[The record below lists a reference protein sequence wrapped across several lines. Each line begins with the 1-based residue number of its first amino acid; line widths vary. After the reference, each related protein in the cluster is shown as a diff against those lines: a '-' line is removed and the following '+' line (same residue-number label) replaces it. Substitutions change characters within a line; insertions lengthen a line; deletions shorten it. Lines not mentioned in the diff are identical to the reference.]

1 MNRKEAVIAALFIAA
16 AWWVYDTY
24 RDNQQL
30 KVSNTVLSGLL
41 SAQQAINT
49 TTLSAIATNHR
60 VSLDNI
66 KAKQEEDTEN
76 VKVKTVIRTVFKDSE
91 CAAAPVPADAVSE
104 LRRYAT
110 GINTRASGAASA
122 ATDRRL

>member
-1 MNRKEAVIAALFIAA
+1 MNWKEAVIAALFITA

-30 KVSNTVLSGLL
+30 KVNNTTLSGQL
-41 SAQQAINT
+41 SAQQTINT
-49 TTLSAIATNHR
+49 ITFSAVAIRHR
-60 VSLDNI
+60 AALDNI
-66 KAKQEEDTEN
+66 KAKQVEDIEHVN
-76 VKVKTVIRTVFKDSE
+76 VKTVIKTVFKDSE
-91 CAAAPVPADAVSE
+91 CAVAPVPADAVSE

>member
-1 MNRKEAVIAALFIAA
+1 MNWKEAVIAALFIAA

-30 KVSNTVLSGLL
+30 KVGNTVLSGQL

-49 TTLSAIATNHR
+49 TTLAAVAIRHR
-60 VSLDNI
+60 VALDNI

-91 CAAAPVPADAVSE
+91 CAVAPVPTDAVSE
-104 LRRYAT
+104 LRKYADGILART
-110 GINTRASGAASA
+110 GGADPAT
-122 ATDRRL
+122 TDR

>member
-1 MNRKEAVIAALFIAA
+1 MNWKEAVIAALFIVA

-30 KVSNTVLSGLL
+30 KVNNTTLSGQL
-41 SAQQAINT
+41 SAQQVINT
-49 TTLSAIATNHR
+49 TTLSAIVTNHR

-66 KAKQEEDTEN
+66 KAKQTEGTEH
-76 VKVKTVIRTVFKDSE
+76 VKVKTVIKTVFKGSE
-91 CAAAPVPADAVSE
+91 CAVTPVPADAVSE

-110 GINTRASGAASA
+110 GINTRTGDTDSA
-122 ATDRRL
+122 TTDR

>member
-1 MNRKEAVIAALFIAA
+1 MNWKEAVIAALFIVA

-30 KVSNTVLSGLL
+30 KVNNTTLSGQL
-41 SAQQAINT
+41 SAQRTINT
-49 TTLSAIATNHR
+49 ITLSAVDIRHR
-60 VSLDNI
+60 AALDNI
-66 KAKQEEDTEN
+66 KAKETEGTEN

-91 CAAAPVPADAVSE
+91 CAVAPVPADAVSE

-110 GINTRASGAASA
+110 GINTRAGGAASA
-122 ATDRRL
+122 ATDR

>member
-1 MNRKEAVIAALFIAA
+1 MNWKEAVIAALFIVA

-30 KVSNTVLSGLL
+30 KVSNTALSGQL

-49 TTLSAIATNHR
+49 TTLSAVAIRDRAAIG
-60 VSLDNI
+60 NI
-66 KAKQEEDTEN
+66 KAKQTEGTEHVN
-76 VKVKTVIRTVFKDSE
+76 VKTVIKTVFKDSE
-91 CAAAPVPADAVSE
+91 CAVAPVPADAVNE

-110 GINTRASGAASA
+110 GINTRTGDTDSA
-122 ATDRRL
+122 TTDR

>member
-1 MNRKEAVIAALFIAA
+1 MNWKETVIAALFIAA
-16 AWWVYDTY
+16 VWWVYDIY

-30 KVSNTVLSGLL
+30 KVNNTRLSGQL
-41 SAQQAINT
+41 SAQQVINT

-66 KAKQEEDTEN
+66 KAKQTEGTEH
-76 VKVKTVIRTVFKDSE
+76 VKVKTVIKTVFKGSE
-91 CAAAPVPADAVSE
+91 CAVTRVPADAVSE

-110 GINTRASGAASA
+110 GINTRTGDTNSA
-122 ATDRRL
+122 TTDR

>member
-1 MNRKEAVIAALFIAA
+1 MSWKEAVIAVLFIAA

-30 KVSNTVLSGLL
+30 RVNNTTLSGQL
-41 SAQQAINT
+41 SAQQVINT
-49 TTLSAIATNHR
+49 TTLSAVAIRHR
-60 VSLDNI
+60 AALDNI
-66 KAKQEEDTEN
+66 KAKETEGTEH
-76 VKVKTVIRTVFKDSE
+76 VKVKTVIKTVFKDSE
-91 CAAAPVPADAVSE
+91 CAVAPVPADAVSE

-122 ATDRRL
+122 ATDR

>member
-1 MNRKEAVIAALFIAA
+1 MNWKEAVTAALFIFA

-30 KVSNTVLSGLL
+30 KVNNTTLSGQL
-41 SAQQAINT
+41 SVQQTINT
-49 TTLSAIATNHR
+49 TTLSAVAIRHR
-60 VSLDNI
+60 AALDNI

-91 CAAAPVPADAVSE
+91 CAVAPVPADAVSG
-104 LRRYAT
+104 LRKYAD
-110 GINTRASGAASA
+110 GIRSRSGGADPAT
-122 ATDRRL
+122 TDR

>member
-30 KVSNTVLSGLL
+30 KVSNTVLSGQL
-41 SAQQAINT
+41 SAQQMINT

-60 VSLDNI
+60 VLLDNI
-66 KAKQEEDTEN
+66 KAKQT
-76 VKVKTVIRTVFKDSE
+76 
-91 CAAAPVPADAVSE
+91 
-104 LRRYAT
+104 
-110 GINTRASGAASA
+110 
-122 ATDRRL
+122 

>member
-16 AWWVYDTY
+16 VWWVYDIY

-30 KVSNTVLSGLL
+30 KVNNTRLSGQL
-41 SAQQAINT
+41 SAQQVINT
-49 TTLSAIATNHR
+49 TTLSAIVTNHR

-66 KAKQEEDTEN
+66 KAKQTEGTEH
-76 VKVKTVIRTVFKDSE
+76 VKVKTVIKTVFKGSE
-91 CAAAPVPADAVSE
+91 CAVTPVPADAVSE

-110 GINTRASGAASA
+110 GINTRTGDTDSA
-122 ATDRRL
+122 TTDH

>member
-1 MNRKEAVIAALFIAA
+1 MNWKEAVIAAVLIVA

-30 KVSNTVLSGLL
+30 KVNNTTLSGQL
-41 SAQQAINT
+41 SAQQVINT
-49 TTLSAIATNHR
+49 TTLSAVAIRHR
-60 VSLDNI
+60 AALDNI
-66 KAKQEEDTEN
+66 KAKQVEDTEHVN
-76 VKVKTVIRTVFKDSE
+76 VKTVIKTVFKDSE

-110 GINTRASGAASA
+110 GINTRASDIDSTT
-122 ATDRRL
+122 TDR

>member
-16 AWWVYDTY
+16 VWWVYDIY

-30 KVSNTVLSGLL
+30 KVNNTRLSGQL
-41 SAQQAINT
+41 SAQQVINT
-49 TTLSAIATNHR
+49 TTLSAIVTNHR

-66 KAKQEEDTEN
+66 KAKQTEGTEH
-76 VKVKTVIRTVFKDSE
+76 VKVKTVIKTVFKGSE
-91 CAAAPVPADAVSE
+91 CAVTPVPADVVSE

-110 GINTRASGAASA
+110 GINTRTGDIDSA
-122 ATDRRL
+122 TTDR

>member
-1 MNRKEAVIAALFIAA
+1 MNWKETVIAALFIVA

-30 KVSNTVLSGLL
+30 KVSNTALSGQL

-49 TTLSAIATNHR
+49 TTLSAVAIRDRAAIG
-60 VSLDNI
+60 NI
-66 KAKQEEDTEN
+66 KAKQTEGTEHVN
-76 VKVKTVIRTVFKDSE
+76 VKTVIKTVFKDSE
-91 CAAAPVPADAVSE
+91 CAAVPVPADAVNE

-110 GINTRASGAASA
+110 GINTRTGDTDSA
-122 ATDRRL
+122 TTDR

>member
-1 MNRKEAVIAALFIAA
+1 MNWKEAVIAALFIVA

-30 KVSNTVLSGLL
+30 KVSNTVLSGQL

-49 TTLSAIATNHR
+49 TTLSAVAIRDRAAIG
-60 VSLDNI
+60 NI
-66 KAKQEEDTEN
+66 KAKQTEGTEHVN
-76 VKVKTVIRTVFKDSE
+76 VKTVIKTVFKDSE
-91 CAAAPVPADAVSE
+91 CAAVPVPADAVNE

-110 GINTRASGAASA
+110 GINTRTGDTDSA
-122 ATDRRL
+122 TTDR

>member
-1 MNRKEAVIAALFIAA
+1 MNWKETVIAALFIAA
-16 AWWVYDTY
+16 VWWVYDIY

-30 KVSNTVLSGLL
+30 KVNNTRLSGQL
-41 SAQQAINT
+41 SAQQVINT

-66 KAKQEEDTEN
+66 KAKQTEGTEH
-76 VKVKTVIRTVFKDSE
+76 VKVKTVIKTVFKGSE
-91 CAAAPVPADAVSE
+91 CAVTPVPADAVGE

-110 GINTRASGAASA
+110 GINTRTGDTDSA
-122 ATDRRL
+122 TTDR

>member
-1 MNRKEAVIAALFIAA
+1 MNWKEALIAALFIVA

-30 KVSNTVLSGLL
+30 KVSNTALSGQL

-49 TTLSAIATNHR
+49 TTLSAVAIRDRAAIG
-60 VSLDNI
+60 NI
-66 KAKQEEDTEN
+66 KAKQTEGTEHVN
-76 VKVKTVIRTVFKDSE
+76 VKTVIKTVFKDSE
-91 CAAAPVPADAVSE
+91 CAAVPVPADAVNE

-110 GINTRASGAASA
+110 GINTRTGDTDSA
-122 ATDRRL
+122 TTDR

>member
-1 MNRKEAVIAALFIAA
+1 MNWKEAVIAALFIVA

-30 KVSNTVLSGLL
+30 KVSNTALSGQL

-49 TTLSAIATNHR
+49 TTLSAVAIRDRAAIG
-60 VSLDNI
+60 NI
-66 KAKQEEDTEN
+66 KAKQTEGTEHVN
-76 VKVKTVIRTVFKDSE
+76 VKTVIKTVFKDSE
-91 CAAAPVPADAVSE
+91 CAAVPVPADAVNE

-110 GINTRASGAASA
+110 GINTRTGDTDSA
-122 ATDRRL
+122 TTDR

>member
-1 MNRKEAVIAALFIAA
+1 MNWKEAVIAALFIVA

-30 KVSNTVLSGLL
+30 KVSNTALSGQL

-49 TTLSAIATNHR
+49 TTLSAVAIRDRAAIG
-60 VSLDNI
+60 NI
-66 KAKQEEDTEN
+66 KAKQTEGTEHVN
-76 VKVKTVIRTVFKDSE
+76 VKTVIKTVFKDSE
-91 CAAAPVPADAVSE
+91 CAVAPVPADAVSE

>member
-1 MNRKEAVIAALFIAA
+1 MNWKEAVIAALFIVA

-30 KVSNTVLSGLL
+30 KVSNTALSGQL

-49 TTLSAIATNHR
+49 TTLSAVAIRDRAAIG
-60 VSLDNI
+60 NI
-66 KAKQEEDTEN
+66 KAKHTEGTEHVN
-76 VKVKTVIRTVFKDSE
+76 VKTVIKTVFKDSE
-91 CAAAPVPADAVSE
+91 CAAVPVPADAVNE

-110 GINTRASGAASA
+110 GINTRTGDTDSA
-122 ATDRRL
+122 TTDR

>member
-16 AWWVYDTY
+16 VRWVYDIY

-30 KVSNTVLSGLL
+30 KVNNTRLSGQL
-41 SAQQAINT
+41 SAQLVINT
-49 TTLSAIATNHR
+49 TTLSAIITNHR

-66 KAKQEEDTEN
+66 KAKQVEDTAHAN
-76 VKVKTVIRTVFKDSE
+76 VKTVIKTVFKVSE
-91 CAAAPVPADAVSE
+91 CAAVSVPADAVSE

-110 GINTRASGAASA
+110 GINTRTGDTDSA
-122 ATDRRL
+122 TTDR